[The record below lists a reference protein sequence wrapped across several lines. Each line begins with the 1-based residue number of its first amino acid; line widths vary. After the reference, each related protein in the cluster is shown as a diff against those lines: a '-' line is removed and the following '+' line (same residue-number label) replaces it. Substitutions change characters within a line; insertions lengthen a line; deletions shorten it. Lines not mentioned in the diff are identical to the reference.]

1 MIYPYLKILRL
12 KYFIYLWCVIF
23 VLFPKL
29 GFSQPSLNSKD
40 KQDPIEITSERMRS
54 ENNGHKIIFSGNVK
68 SIWGDLE
75 MNSDV
80 LEIYSQ
86 GTADESKPK
95 NKKFTEGQELDEIIA
110 IGSVKI
116 TKGDRRAEGDRAIYY
131 DKQQKIILT
140 GKPYATAWEG
150 KNIIKG
156 REMIFF
162 LEKDRFDVNK
172 RVRLTLFPKSQKN
185 SKKSRVSLKDPAK
198 NTN

>member
-1 MIYPYLKILRL
+1 MKTQISKILRL
-12 KYFIYLWCVIF
+12 SYLIYYLGFIFL
-23 VLFPKL
+23 LFPNA
-29 GFSQPSLNSKD
+29 GITQNPINSNQ

-54 ENNGHKIIFSGNVK
+54 ENNGHKIVFSGNVK

-86 GTADESKPK
+86 GTPSGSKPT
-95 NKKFTEGQELDEIIA
+95 NSKFTEGQELDEIIA

-116 TKGDRRAEGDRAIYY
+116 IKGDRRAEGDRAIYY

-140 GKPYATAWEG
+140 GKPFATAWEG

-162 LEKDRFDVNK
+162 LEKDRFDVNN

-185 SKKSRVSLKDPAK
+185 SKKKQ
-198 NTN
+198 